1 VKKER
6 KNREEPGGR
15 RKKTEG
21 ERDREKKKTKMSWEE
36 RRQRVSIT

>member
-21 ERDREKKKTKMSWEE
+21 ETEKRKK
-36 RRQRVSIT
+36 QR